1 MGRIALFILPV
12 LMVNQAWGGEVSAKG
27 ILVAVGGGTTTV
39 EIVDKTLEL
48 AGGNSARVVIIA
60 EANRENG
67 PDSLAMW
74 RRTSA
79 RQVDLIDVS
88 QREASQQL
96 VREANLIWFPGGLQ
110 GVFMNGLSGS
120 GLEEIIRE
128 RYRDG
133 AVIGG
138 TSAGAAVMSKLM
150 IGGRTDLDS
159 LKAGSAPYLRMEGLG
174 LWPEAII
181 DQHFLHKARFNRLT
195 IAVIE
200 HPQLLGI
207 GIDEE
212 TAVIV
217 RGPEFEVFG
226 NQNVTV
232 VDGRRSTREQL
243 VKDEPAAARDLRV
256 HVLRSGMKFN
266 FHE

>member
-1 MGRIALFILPV
+1 MWRNVVFILPV
-12 LMVNQAWGGEVSAKG
+12 LMANLALGGDVIPKG
-27 ILVAVGGGTTTV
+27 ILVAAGGGTTTA

-48 AGGNSARVVIIA
+48 AGGNSAKVAIIA

-74 RRTSA
+74 RRTTA

-88 QREASQQL
+88 QGETAQKQ
-96 VREANLIWFPGGLQ
+96 VRDANLIWFPGGLQ
-110 GVFMNGLSGS
+110 GVFMNGLRGS
-120 GLEEIIRE
+120 GLEEIIRQ

-133 AVIGG
+133 AIIGG

-174 LWPEAII
+174 LWPESII
-181 DQHFLHKARFNRLT
+181 DQHFLNKGRFNRLT

-200 HPQLLGI
+200 HPELVGI

-217 RGPEFEVFG
+217 RGPEFEVIG

-232 VDGRRSTREQL
+232 IDARRAMRVPL
-243 VKDEPAAARDLRV
+243 VKDDPAAVRDLRV

-266 FHE
+266 FQE